1 MLSESDVI
9 RVTTERTSGLECILI
24 GTGGMMPMP
33 YRLLASMAI
42 RLNGKIYLFDA
53 GEGTQINWKRARVG
67 LRGLKFVALTHLHAD
82 HCLGLPGMMMLRAQM
97 EDPEPLIIAGPPGTR
112 EFVAQCRRT
121 LEFQINYPIHFNE
134 WPGDETGV
142 AYSDNRA
149 RILWEPVKHTRFC
162 LGYRFEELDRP
173 GKFNPHKAEALEI
186 PKGPLWG
193 RLQGGERITTPSG
206 TEVLPSDVLGPPR
219 RGRRIAYVVD
229 TRPAPG
235 AYSLCRNADLAFL
248 EGMFL
253 TEHSEHAEVKGH
265 LTVSEAAGIAKESH
279 VERAVLIHIS
289 PRYENSELGRL
300 EEEAGRIFPSIKAGK
315 DLEVFEVKFPEE
327 ETVG

>member
-1 MLSESDVI
+1 
-9 RVTTERTSGLECILI
+9 
-24 GTGGMMPMP
+24 
-33 YRLLASMAI
+33 MAI

-53 GEGTQINWKRARVG
+53 GEGTQINWKKARVG

-97 EDPEPLIIAGPPGTR
+97 EDPEPLVIAGPPGTR
-112 EFVAQCRRT
+112 EFVTQCRRT
-121 LEFQINYPIHFNE
+121 LEFQINYPVHFIEWASNE
-134 WPGDETGV
+134 SGI
-142 AYSDNRA
+142 AYSDDQA

-173 GKFNPHKAEALEI
+173 GKFNPGKAEELGI

-193 RLQGGERITTPSG
+193 RLQKGESLATPSG
-206 TEVLPSDVLGPPR
+206 KTVHPSDVLGPSR
-219 RGRRIAYVVD
+219 KGLHVAYVVD

-235 AYSLCRNADLAFL
+235 AYSLCRNVDLAFL

-265 LTVSEAAGIAKESH
+265 LTVSEAAEIAKESQAL
-279 VERAVLIHIS
+279 RAVLIHMS
-289 PRYENSELGRL
+289 PRYENSELKKL
-300 EEEAGRIFPSIKAGK
+300 EEEAGTIYQPVKAGR
-315 DLEVFEVKFPEE
+315 DLDIFELKYPEE
-327 ETVG
+327 D